1 MDNDALSQ
9 MPMTFKGVYFCLK
22 RYLKLR
28 FIFVLCLVLSLTFV
42 HPFAVYA
49 DVNNLLIGTSSN
61 ALMALDLSDDEYG
74 ISLTNSIANVTNTV
88 DYDYCSMYVVFKS
101 LSDGSTY
108 ERLIGLDSSGHAV
121 TTVPSGYVADRYGLR
136 LYAGALPSP
145 GVYSFSYDFASDFS
159 VTYVTT
165 GLRFFSKRNNK
176 NASPEGGSFN
186 IPTEQ
191 NSGDE
196 YATAVVEVGALNSGN
211 GGFVTLYNYFSPTLS
226 AGSTLGGTFKVNF
239 TKSSATP
246 AYSTIGVGTST
257 NDYESGVSDS
267 LSDLSSSVDTMTGEI
282 SGVTEAIQNLQGAME
297 PHYSNVL
304 TQLHHIT
311 EQLHAFYDQVYN
323 NIHLVELD
331 ILEGIL
337 AAIENM
343 DLEVNVEL
351 GGLKQTIERVST
363 EIQANDNKLSAEQIA
378 SDEANTEEIKDAVEE
393 HGNFII
399 DGLKGLFIPSDE
411 FFKSYFDDLYEYFS
425 DRFGFLSFPFD
436 LLARFVDLVINSSDV
451 DCVLTLPSFEIM
463 GEQLLYENS
472 FNLTEFL
479 EHNFGFLLSA
489 IRMGTSIILIMSFVQ
504 LCGDKW
510 KEVMIR

>member
-1 MDNDALSQ
+1 MDKDALSQ
-9 MPMTFKGVYFCLK
+9 MSMTFKGVYFCLK

-28 FIFVLCLVLSLTFV
+28 FVFVLCLVLSLTFV

-61 ALMALDLSDDEYG
+61 ALMTLDLIDEEYG
-74 ISLTNSIANVTNTV
+74 VSTFSSLATVTNTINYDNAFMWIRRRDTETGVVIHDNVSLSGMGYANYFVPDGYEVFSIGLHLMRGAIPSAGTYSYEFDFTADMSV
-88 DYDYCSMYVVFKS
+88 DYTAAHVMSYRDVPNASRIIKS
-101 LSDGSTY
+101 NG
-108 ERLIGLDSSGHAV
+108 LIYTESSG
-121 TTVPSGYVADRYGLR
+121 
-136 LYAGALPSP
+136 
-145 GVYSFSYDFASDFS
+145 DF
-159 VTYVTT
+159 
-165 GLRFFSKRNNK
+165 
-176 NASPEGGSFN
+176 
-186 IPTEQ
+186 
-191 NSGDE
+191 
-196 YATAVVEVGALNSGN
+196 
-211 GGFVTLYNYFSPTLS
+211 
-226 AGSTLGGTFKVNF
+226 
-239 TKSSATP
+239 
-246 AYSTIGVGTST
+246 YSTNTIQIGAINDLFFYMNFDPLSSGSAVGGYFDLSFV
-257 NDYESGVSDS
+257 VSDVTDPYYETAGIGMSDTGYQDDVSSS
-267 LSDLSSSVDTMTGEI
+267 LSDLSSSVDTMTDEI

-479 EHNFGFLLSA
+479 EQNFGFLLSV